1 MYPTDDE
8 LKLQIL
14 ALEARVRRL
23 EAQLT
28 PPPPQEPGDFI
39 FLDAPPPAAPRTTAT
54 TPRPRPLP
62 RPVARAVTPQLDV
75 TQLLGWAGVTA
86 LVLAVAYLIKLGVDL
101 GWLTPARQIMLAI
114 VSGATLIGGGIA
126 LRAADRHYA
135 SLLPAGGVVIL
146 FLTTYGA
153 HLYYRLIPYPAAIA
167 GIGTICC
174 LSLWLCHLFESELY
188 AFFAVVGSYSAP
200 LLLPGLRAEVS
211 DLAIYYSAW
220 STLFCAYA
228 LWLGQRRIYLTAA
241 YLALLGF
248 DLIWYWQWNHLAG
261 ADWRGALLFQ
271 GMQLAIFAGATALF
285 TLRHQQPLDRD
296 EAIVHLPPLLLF
308 YALEYG
314 LLHRYLPA
322 WAPWIAVAS
331 LLLIILISA
340 AARAAFS
347 TSLAGGRL
355 ILGVYAA
362 VVLFHAGY
370 LEVLPD
376 ELAPWVALGV
386 GLAAAA
392 WLATQTEIKAHHWPL
407 LAVAALIFGLNAL
420 RAGLHFDLDQVAAG
434 DWLAL
439 AYALELYLA
448 YGLLRYSGQKLALPL
463 RAALLFAGHLAAMA
477 APIHLFDQRLAV
489 SLTWAILAVAA
500 LLIALQIRDRLLG
513 QSSLFIFAVSGA
525 KVLLYDLS
533 QSAPLIRIGCLL
545 ILGVSL
551 YLGGWLYRKVDD
563 LEKSD

>member
-1 MYPTDDE
+1 MTPTDDE
-8 LKLQIL
+8 LKSQVL

-23 EAQLT
+23 EALLT
-28 PPPPQEPGDFI
+28 PPAPQEPAEFI
-39 FLDAPPPAAPRTTAT
+39 FLDSASPAAPRTNAA
-54 TPRPRPLP
+54 PRPLH
-62 RPVARAVTPQLDV
+62 RPPPQPTTPQLNV

-114 VSGATLIGGGIA
+114 VSGAALIVTGIV
-126 LRAADRHYA
+126 LRQTDRHYA

-146 FLTTYGA
+146 FLSTYGA
-153 HLYYRLIPYPAAIA
+153 HLYYRLIPYPTAVA
-167 GIGTICC
+167 GVCIICL

-188 AFFAVVGSYSAP
+188 AFFAIVGSYSAP
-200 LLLPGLRAEVS
+200 LLLAGLRVEVS

-220 STLFCAYA
+220 SLLFCAYG

-248 DLIWYWQWNHLAG
+248 DLIWYGQWNHLPG

-271 GMQLAIFAGATALF
+271 GIQLAIFACATALF

-314 LLHRYLPA
+314 LLDRYLPA

-331 LLLIILISA
+331 LLLILLIYV
-340 AARAAFS
+340 AARSAF
-347 TSLAGGRL
+347 TASLAGGQL

-376 ELAPWVALGV
+376 HLAPWVALAVGV
-386 GLAAAA
+386 VAAA

-407 LAVAALIFGLNAL
+407 LAVAGLIFGLNAL
-420 RAGLHFDLDQVAAG
+420 RAGFHFELGQVVAA

-439 AYALELYLA
+439 AYALELYLG
-448 YGLLRYSGQKLALPL
+448 YGLLRRFAPTIALPL
-463 RAALLFAGHLAAMA
+463 RGALLFAGHLAAMA

-500 LLIALQIRDRLLG
+500 LLLALQIRDRLLG

-533 QSAPLIRIGCLL
+533 QSSPLIRIGCLV

-551 YLGGWLYRKVDD
+551 YLGGWLYRKVGV
-563 LEKSD
+563 LEETP

>member
-1 MYPTDDE
+1 MTPTDDE
-8 LKLQIL
+8 LKRQVL

-23 EAQLT
+23 EALLT
-28 PPPPQEPGDFI
+28 SPPSPQEPGEFI
-39 FLDAPPPAAPRTTAT
+39 FLDPMPTAPPRPAATV
-54 TPRPRPLP
+54 RPRPLP
-62 RPVARAVTPQLDV
+62 RPVPRSTIPQLNV

-114 VSGATLIGGGIA
+114 VGGAALIGSGIA

-146 FLTTYGA
+146 FLATYGA
-153 HLYYRLIPYPAAIA
+153 HLYYRLIPYPAALA
-167 GIGTICC
+167 GIGTIC
-174 LSLWLCHLFESELY
+174 LLALWLCHLFESELY

-200 LLLPGLRAEVS
+200 FLLPGLRSEVS

-220 STLFCAYA
+220 SLLFCAYG

-248 DLIWYWQWNHLAG
+248 DLIWYWQWNHLPT

-271 GMQLAIFAGATALF
+271 AIQLAIFACATALF

-296 EAIVHLPPLLLF
+296 DAIVHLPPLLLF

-314 LLHRYLPA
+314 LLHRYLPT

-331 LLLIILISA
+331 LLIIVVIYG
-340 AARAAFS
+340 AARSAFS
-347 TSLAGGRL
+347 ASLAGGQL

-370 LEVLPD
+370 LEVLP
-376 ELAPWVALGV
+376 EHLAPWVALGV
-386 GLAAAA
+386 GVVAAA
-392 WLATQTEIKAHHWPL
+392 WLTTQAEIKAHHWPL
-407 LAVAALIFGLNAL
+407 LAVAGLIFGLNAL
-420 RAGLHFDLDQVAAG
+420 RAGFHFELGGVAAG

-448 YGLLRYSGQKLALPL
+448 YGLLRRFAPTLAMPL
-463 RAALLFAGHLAAMA
+463 RAPLLFAGHLAALA

-489 SLTWAILAVAA
+489 SLTWAVLAVAA
-500 LLIALQIRDRLLG
+500 LLLSLQIRDRLLG
-513 QSSLFIFAVSGA
+513 QSSLFIFAISGA

-533 QSAPLIRIGCLL
+533 QSAPLIRIGCLV
-545 ILGVSL
+545 ILGISL
-551 YLGGWLYRKVDD
+551 YLGGWLYRKVDT
-563 LEKSD
+563 LENSD

>member
-1 MYPTDDE
+1 MTPTDDE
-8 LKLQIL
+8 LKKQVL

-23 EAQLT
+23 EALLA
-28 PPPPQEPGDFI
+28 PPATQESGDFI
-39 FLDAPPPAAPRTTAT
+39 FLDAAPPTPPRTTTA
-54 TPRPRPLP
+54 PARPRPLP
-62 RPVARAVTPQLDV
+62 RPVPRPASPQLDV

-101 GWLTPARQIMLAI
+101 GWLTPARQILLAI
-114 VSGATLIGGGIA
+114 VGGVTLIGSGIV
-126 LRAADRHYA
+126 LRQADRHYA

-146 FLTTYGA
+146 FLATYGA
-153 HLYYRLIPYPAAIA
+153 HLYYRLIPFPAAIA
-167 GIGTICC
+167 GIGVICL
-174 LSLWLCHLFESELY
+174 LSLWLCQLFESELY

-220 STLFCAYA
+220 SLLFCAYG

-248 DLIWYWQWNHLAG
+248 DLIWYGHWNHLPT

-271 GMQLAIFAGATALF
+271 AIQLAIFAGATALF

-314 LLHRYLPA
+314 LLDRYLPA

-331 LLLIILISA
+331 LLLLLVIYG
-340 AARAAFS
+340 AARSAFS
-347 TSLAGGRL
+347 ASLQGGQL

-376 ELAPWVALGV
+376 EFAPWVALGV
-386 GLAAAA
+386 GAVAAA
-392 WLATQTEIKAHHWPL
+392 WLATQAEIKTQHWPL
-407 LAVAALIFGLNAL
+407 LAVAGVIFGLNAL
-420 RAGLHFDLDQVAAG
+420 RAGVHFELGRVVAG

-439 AYALELYLA
+439 AYALELYLG
-448 YGLLRYSGQKLALPL
+448 YGLLRRFGPKLALPL

-500 LLIALQIRDRLLG
+500 LFLALQIRDRLLG

-533 QSAPLIRIGCLL
+533 QSAPLIRIGCLF

-563 LEKSD
+563 LENSP

>member
-1 MYPTDDE
+1 MTPTEDE
-8 LKLQIL
+8 LKSQVL

-23 EAQLT
+23 ETLLT
-28 PPPPQEPGDFI
+28 PQATEERGDFI
-39 FLDAPPPAAPRTTAT
+39 FLDAAPSTPPRPTAAPA
-54 TPRPRPLP
+54 RPRPLP
-62 RPVARAVTPQLDV
+62 QVPRPATPQLDV

-101 GWLTPARQIMLAI
+101 GWLTPARQIMLA
-114 VSGATLIGGGIA
+114 VVGGVTLIGSGIA

-146 FLTTYGA
+146 FLATYGA

-167 GIGTICC
+167 GIGTICL

-200 LLLPGLRAEVS
+200 LLLPGLRVEVS

-220 STLFCAYA
+220 STLFCAYG

-248 DLIWYWQWNHLAG
+248 DLIWYWQWNHLPG
-261 ADWRGALLFQ
+261 ADWPGALLFQ
-271 GMQLAIFAGATALF
+271 AIQLAIFASATALF
-285 TLRHQQPLDRD
+285 TLRHDQPLDRD
-296 EAIVHLPPLLLF
+296 EALVHLPPLLLF

-314 LLHRYLPA
+314 LLDRYLPA

-331 LLLIILISA
+331 LLLILLIYV
-340 AARAAFS
+340 AARSVFS
-347 TSLAGGRL
+347 ASLAGGQL

-376 ELAPWVALGV
+376 HLAPWVALGV
-386 GLAAAA
+386 GVAAAA
-392 WLATQTEIKAHHWPL
+392 WLATQERIEAHHWPL
-407 LAVAALIFGLNAL
+407 LAVAGLIFGLNAL
-420 RAGLHFDLDQVAAG
+420 RAGFHFELGQVAAA

-448 YGLLRYSGQKLALPL
+448 YGLLRYSGQKLTLPL

-477 APIHLFDQRLAV
+477 APIHLFEQKLAV

-500 LLIALQIRDRLLG
+500 LLIALQSRDRILG

-551 YLGGWLYRKVDD
+551 YLGGWLYRKVDTLD
-563 LEKSD
+563 DSP

>member
-1 MYPTDDE
+1 MTPTEDE
-8 LKLQIL
+8 LKRQVL

-23 EAQLT
+23 EALLT
-28 PPPPQEPGDFI
+28 PPATEERGDFI
-39 FLDAPPPAAPRTTAT
+39 FLDAAPSVAPRTT
-54 TPRPRPLP
+54 PSPRPLP
-62 RPVARAVTPQLDV
+62 RPTPRPVAPQLNV

-101 GWLTPARQIMLAI
+101 GWLTPARQIMLA
-114 VSGATLIGGGIA
+114 VVGGAALIGSGIA

-146 FLTTYGA
+146 FLATYGA

-167 GIGTICC
+167 GISVICL

-200 LLLPGLRAEVS
+200 LLLPALRTEVS

-220 STLFCAYA
+220 SLLFCAYA

-248 DLIWYWQWNHLAG
+248 DLIWYWQWNHLAN
-261 ADWRGALLFQ
+261 ADWPGALLFQ
-271 GMQLAIFAGATALF
+271 GIQLAIFAGATALF

-314 LLHRYLPA
+314 LLDRYLPA

-331 LLLIILISA
+331 LLLLLVIYV

-347 TSLAGGRL
+347 TSLEGGRL

-386 GLAAAA
+386 GAAAAA
-392 WLATQTEIKAHHWPL
+392 WLATRTEIKAHHWPL
-407 LAVAALIFGLNAL
+407 LAVSGLIFGLNAL
-420 RAGLHFDLDQVAAG
+420 RAGFHFELGRVAAG

-448 YGLLRYSGQKLALPL
+448 YGLLRSSGQKLALPL

-489 SLTWAILAVAA
+489 SLTWAVLAVAA
-500 LLIALQIRDRLLG
+500 LLIALQVRDRLLG

-551 YLGGWLYRKVDD
+551 YLGGWLYRKVDT
-563 LEKSD
+563 LESSD

>member
-1 MYPTDDE
+1 MTPTEDE
-8 LKLQIL
+8 LKRQVL

-23 EAQLT
+23 EALLT
-28 PPPPQEPGDFI
+28 PAAPPEPGEFI
-39 FLDAPPPAAPRTTAT
+39 FLDPAAAPPRPAAAA
-54 TPRPRPLP
+54 RPRPLP
-62 RPVARAVTPQLDV
+62 RPVPRATMPQLNI

-114 VSGATLIGGGIA
+114 VTGVTLIGSGIA

-146 FLTTYGA
+146 FLATYGA

-167 GIGTICC
+167 GIGAICL

-200 LLLPGLRAEVS
+200 LLLAGLRAEVS

-220 STLFCAYA
+220 SLLFCAYA

-248 DLIWYWQWNHLAG
+248 DLIWYWQWNHLAD

-271 GMQLAIFAGATALF
+271 AIQLAIFAGATALF

-296 EAIVHLPPLLLF
+296 EAIIHLPPLLLF

-314 LLHRYLPA
+314 LLHRYLPT
-322 WAPWIAVAS
+322 WAPWIAVGS
-331 LLLIILISA
+331 LLLIVVIYV
-340 AARAAFS
+340 AARTAFS
-347 TSLAGGRL
+347 ASLAGGRL

-376 ELAPWVALGV
+376 HLAPWVALGV
-386 GLAAAA
+386 GAAAAA

-407 LAVAALIFGLNAL
+407 IAVAGLIFGLNAL
-420 RAGLHFDLDQVAAG
+420 RAGFHFELGRVAAG

-448 YGLLRYSGQKLALPL
+448 YGLLRSSGQKLALPL

-489 SLTWAILAVAA
+489 SLTWAVLAVAA

-545 ILGVSL
+545 ILGISL
-551 YLGGWLYRKVDD
+551 YLGGWLYRQVDT
-563 LEKSD
+563 LEGSP

>member
-1 MYPTDDE
+1 MNPTEDE
-8 LKLQIL
+8 LKRQIL

-23 EAQLT
+23 EALLPLPAT
-28 PPPPQEPGDFI
+28 EERGEFI
-39 FLDAPPPAAPRTTAT
+39 FLDQAPPSPPRPTAAV
-54 TPRPRPLP
+54 RPRPLP
-62 RPVARAVTPQLDV
+62 RPVPRSTLPQLNV

-101 GWLTPARQIMLAI
+101 GWLTPARQIMLA
-114 VSGATLIGGGIA
+114 VVGGVTLVGSGIA

-146 FLTTYGA
+146 FLATYGA

-167 GIGTICC
+167 GISVICC

-188 AFFAVVGSYSAP
+188 ALFAVVGSYSAP
-200 LLLPGLRAEVS
+200 LLLPGLRTEVS

-248 DLIWYWQWNHLAG
+248 DLIWYWQWNHLPA

-271 GMQLAIFAGATALF
+271 AIQLAIFACATALF
-285 TLRHQQPLDRD
+285 TLRHSEPLNRD

-314 LLHRYLPA
+314 LLHRYLPT

-331 LLLIILISA
+331 LLLLVLIYG

-347 TSLAGGRL
+347 TSLEGGRL

-392 WLATQTEIKAHHWPL
+392 WLATQKEIKAHHWPL
-407 LAVAALIFGLNAL
+407 LAVAGLIFGLNAL
-420 RAGLHFDLDQVAAG
+420 RAGLHFELGQVAAG

-448 YGLLRYSGQKLALPL
+448 YGLLRSSGQKLALPL

-477 APIHLFDQRLAV
+477 APIHLFEQRLVV
-489 SLTWAILAVAA
+489 SLTWAVLAVAA
-500 LLIALQIRDRLLG
+500 LLLALQIRDRLLG

-551 YLGGWLYRKVDD
+551 YLGGWLYRKVDT
-563 LEKSD
+563 LEDSD